1 MWIDRLVSSRTT
13 RAVELA
19 ATFAEQRQRVLAENL
34 ANIETPDYQTQQLDP
49 RAFQSALADALDN
62 TKRNDNR
69 LKLRG
74 NAQVQTDA
82 DGRLAVTPTTEPAQN
97 LLFHDGTNAR
107 LERVL
112 ADVSENELY
121 YEMTTNFLRSR
132 MQQMLNAIRGK
143 MT

>member
-49 RAFQSALADALDN
+49 RVFQSALADALDS

-74 NAQVQTDA
+74 NAQVQTDVN
-82 DGRLAVTPTTEPAQN
+82 GQLAVTPTTEPAQN
-97 LLFHDGTNAR
+97 VLFHDGTNAR

-132 MQQMLNAIRGK
+132 MQTMLNAIRGR